1 MLDNFQFLH
10 ILLLLEMN
18 IMSIC
23 LYIILYYIL
32 LLIISNN
39 NKICDSLL
47 LLIMIEVSSLTDIIR
62 NFIIKAFLINK
73 ERLQF
78 EILLM

>member
-1 MLDNFQFLH
+1 MFIH
-10 ILLLLEMN
+10 YSLLW
-18 IMSIC
+18 
-23 LYIILYYIL
+23 
-32 LLIISNN
+32 LIISNN

-47 LLIMIEVSSLTDIIR
+47 LLIMIEVSSLTDIFH